1 MRVEQEKRQIEIE
14 QEKLLVVEGADD
26 ARLFKAL
33 MRYIGVSG
41 IQVLNVEGKD
51 NIKKMLKVIPSSPG
65 FSKVS
70 SIGVVRDADANAD
83 SALQSVRDALRD
95 ANLPVPDALLSSVED
110 GIKVVVLIVPHGE
123 PSGAI
128 EDVCLESVAGD
139 AAMGCVQDYL
149 NCIKDSV
156 AEAERPNNLRKAK
169 LQAFLA
175 SRKRPG
181 KRLSEAAEAGYWDF
195 DHTAFEPF
203 KRLLGML

>member
-1 MRVEQEKRQIEIE
+1 MQVSIE
-14 QEKLLVVEGADD
+14 QAKLLVVEGNDD
-26 ARLFKAL
+26 KRLFNAL
-33 MRYIGVSG
+33 LRHIDVSG
-41 IQVLNVEGKD
+41 IQVVDAGGKD
-51 NIKKMLKVIPSSPG
+51 NIRQTLKVITQSTG
-65 FSKVS
+65 FSAVS
-70 SIGVVRDADANAD
+70 SIGVVRDADVNAD

-95 ANLPVPDALLSSVED
+95 ANLPSPDAPLSLVED
-110 GIKVVVLIVPHGE
+110 GIKVVVLIAPYDKS
-123 PSGAI
+123 SGTI

-195 DHTAFEPF
+195 EHTAFDPF
-203 KRLLGML
+203 KQLLGML

>member
-41 IQVLNVEGKD
+41 IQVFKAGGKD
-51 NIKKMLKVIPSSPG
+51 NIRKMLKVIPSSPG

-83 SALQSVRDALRD
+83 SALQSVRDALRA
-95 ANLPVPDALLSSVED
+95 ANLPAPDAPLSLAGTDRRVA
-110 GIKVVVLIVPHGE
+110 VLIAPHGE
-123 PSGAI
+123 PSGTI

-139 AAMGCVQDYL
+139 AAMGCVRDYL

-156 AEAERPNNLRKAK
+156 AESEQPNNLPKAEA
-169 LQAFLA
+169 QAFLA
-175 SRKRPG
+175 SRERPG
-181 KRLSEAAEAGYWDF
+181 LRLGEAASAGYWDF
-195 DHTAFEPF
+195 EHTAFDPF
-203 KRLLGML
+203 KTLLGML